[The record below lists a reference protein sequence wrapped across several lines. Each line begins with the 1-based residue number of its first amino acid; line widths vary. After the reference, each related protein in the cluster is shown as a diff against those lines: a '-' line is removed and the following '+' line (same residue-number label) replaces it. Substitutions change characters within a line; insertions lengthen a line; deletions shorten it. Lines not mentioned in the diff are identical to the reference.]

1 MTRTDARIMSY
12 LFTRC
17 RGQRTVLIM
26 PDEILKNIG
35 TVARFEI
42 TKKQLVTNMKNLV
55 LDGYID
61 FSETNNKEGQMM
73 YVVTLTTRGEAF
85 QREHMERVK
94 NRWRDVGWK
103 IAMAAAGAVVT
114 VIIFK
119 ILGR

>member
-1 MTRTDARIMSY
+1 
-12 LFTRC
+12 
-17 RGQRTVLIM
+17 M